1 MDIIRIM
8 DEFNKKL
15 PYYFQFTVFLM
26 MHWYRMFLV
35 WCHKKC
41 IQPIENALQKYNKH
55 EPIDAQWIQIYCMA
69 NAYCLNDIGIEEEYF
84 VSYNKYIFPYTT
96 NFLRFIE
103 HQYDFFIKSPIKIAY
118 DASYFQEPQVTES
131 LFIVKNDTQMI
142 IKSYPIYKKI
152 KKTEWEEYPKMSN
165 IEFIFI
171 EYTHPRMIKSI
182 ELIIPKSIYS
192 TGNEILSCA
201 FIMKQ
206 LELTNC
212 YYIFDEDYVIR
223 LWIII

>member
-1 MDIIRIM
+1 MNIIRTM
-8 DEFNKKL
+8 EEFNKKL

-55 EPIDAQWIQIYCMA
+55 EPTDAQWIQIYCMA

-103 HQYDFFIKSPIKIAY
+103 HQYEFFIKSPVKIAY

-131 LFIVKNDTQMI
+131 LFIVKNS
-142 IKSYPIYKKI
+142 IKS
-152 KKTEWEEYPKMSN
+152 
-165 IEFIFI
+165 FI
-171 EYTHPRMIKSI
+171 
-182 ELIIPKSIYS
+182 
-192 TGNEILSCA
+192 
-201 FIMKQ
+201 
-206 LELTNC
+206 
-212 YYIFDEDYVIR
+212 
-223 LWIII
+223 